1 MVVPLVVFLIGFI
14 FYLTFYLY
22 DRCVVSQDAYLLAF
36 RGSICCEKNPEEIRQ
51 YVLADSSR
59 QFGTKYIGLSGL
71 ISTVETDNKK
81 VTVKVSGTMG
91 ISFAEQLLPQKC
103 WYFQTEKEAQRIC
116 PAEFIRKVRLVK
128 KIENKANENNR
139 IE

>member
-36 RGSICCEKNPEEIRQ
+36 QGSICCEKNPEEIKQ
-51 YVLADSSR
+51 YVIADSQR

-81 VTVKVSGTMG
+81 VTVKASGTMN
-91 ISFAEQLLPQKC
+91 ISFTEQLLPQKY

-116 PAEFIRKVRLVK
+116 PTECVRKVRLMK
-128 KIENKANENNR
+128 KIGNKISENMRKE
-139 IE
+139 